1 MRSGGFQRKNISNR
15 TTIAKRIMDTD
26 KIPEFYKKVLYK
38 NTFYYFNQIFEKK
51 YEEYINSITNTLI
64 FLKKEVDEHG
74 LKKEIFSNIL
84 LEKEN
89 GMRELFALNGL
100 SNESLKRI
108 ITILRITQD
117 QELKKLMVFDKWH
130 ANNHFLKGNIKELT
144 DHQIQKMIRSNP
156 YFREGI
162 INLFWEGDTVPFLV
176 KTIPFFE
183 LKKSSIDY

>member
-1 MRSGGFQRKNISNR
+1 
-15 TTIAKRIMDTD
+15 
-26 KIPEFYKKVLYK
+26 
-38 NTFYYFNQIFEKK
+38 
-51 YEEYINSITNTLI
+51 
-64 FLKKEVDEHG
+64 
-74 LKKEIFSNIL
+74 
-84 LEKEN
+84 
-89 GMRELFALNGL
+89 MRELFALNGL

-144 DHQIQKMIRSNP
+144 DHQIQKMIRSNE

-183 LKKSSIDY
+183 LKKLSSRKLSFKTRDMIDSLVRYKEN